1 MTKKEH
7 LIDVNLFKKGQVLWI
22 WYSRFTSYR
31 KNINNF
37 TLPPLLPP
45 KNVGNEFTACSSN
58 KIKPTLFMMPFV
70 NATEIASW
78 FCLTI
83 YRQSTIDDSTAKNK
97 IPVDAVTL
105 MLVPRPFLIKHLS
118 THFPEWQDMFDKQH
132 SGRN

>member
-1 MTKKEH
+1 MSKKVN
-7 LIDVNLFKKGQVLWI
+7 LIDVNLLKRDKSYDFDILDFYFDVL
-22 WYSRFTSYR
+22 SKSVC
-31 KNINNF
+31 NF

-97 IPVDAVTL
+97 IPVNATTL

-118 THFPEWQDMFDKQH
+118 THFPE
-132 SGRN
+132 